1 MVRKLI
7 KSLLSLSLIAP
18 MSAFSL
24 GLGDVHLHS
33 ALSER
38 LDADIELLSVSAAEA
53 DSLSVSLASQET
65 FAKVGLERPAI
76 LMFLSFEKV
85 QDAAGNYTIKVTS
98 KEPINE
104 PFLDFMV
111 EVNWRSGRV
120 LREYTLLLDPPS
132 GYVEAAPAVTAP
144 AAASATTTA
153 STSTTPTVPA
163 SAAPAAAM
171 TPAAPTSTMTAAP
184 ASSVTP
190 VAGMSAPAAATG
202 SLVYGPVKANDTLWR
217 IADNLRPSKD
227 ISVQQMMVALLKANP
242 YAFFDGN
249 INRLKRGYVLRIDDP
264 SMLSAMNRADAAR
277 EVAQQT
283 RAWHDYRE
291 RVAGRAKQRAA
302 AASAVEATPGMATAT
317 KSEPKLTL
325 VAPEGEATD
334 SAASSGAGGEVSE
347 KLMLALESSAAQRKE
362 NDALKQRL
370 EALEGQ
376 LQDMEKIVSLKDA
389 DLAALQQQLRKQ
401 GQAVDLPSEKP
412 APEVAIKPA
421 EEPGLVVKPEEKPA
435 EPAMPAEAAKPEAT
449 PAETAVPAEVTP
461 VPAEAKPEAAQP
473 VVTKPEATKP
483 VVKKPK
489 PRPVPMPVEEP
500 SLIDSL
506 MADQMM
512 LGIGGGSLIFILIL
526 LVLIIKRR
534 RKGGFQESILNA
546 GAGSSS
552 MMKASDEQGSETS
565 FLSDLA
571 ISGMGPGTIQT
582 DEGEVDP
589 LTEADVFM
597 AYGRNQQAEDVLKK
611 AREKSPERADIAVKL
626 LEVYYNSKDKEQFE
640 ALAEEAVGSLQGD
653 DDLWGK
659 VLGMGH
665 ELCPD
670 NVLFKEGAGAEL
682 PTAAVDTSADT
693 VMDIGLDLDEL
704 SAEMEGEGSG
714 GDMDLD
720 LGLDFSD
727 LESDGDIE
735 LDLELDSGEP
745 EADTALDMGDFGL
758 DEPQAQPEESTDLD
772 MDLGALD
779 LDSGSEESADDAG
792 SLDFDL
798 DLGDA
803 DEATADSS
811 DEIEFDLG
819 DLATEEAAAE
829 EDMSFDLDMGELTT
843 EGDEAGMDMSL
854 DMDMDIG
861 DFGLG
866 DLDSSSETD
875 TDATSET
882 SLDLDMALD
891 DLGSLD
897 DFGDLGDMDTGE
909 DEMTTKLD
917 LAQAYAEMGDAE
929 GARSMLEEVVSGGS
943 DEQKQQAQ
951 ALIDKL

>member
-18 MSAFSL
+18 LSAFAL

-38 LDADIELLSVSAAEA
+38 LDADIELLSVSSAEA
-53 DSLSVSLASQET
+53 DSLSISLASQET
-65 FAKVGLERPAI
+65 FDKVGLERPAI
-76 LMFLSFEKV
+76 LMYLVFEMV
-85 QDAAGNYTIKVTS
+85 QDAAGDYTIKVTS

-104 PFLDFMV
+104 PFLDFLV
-111 EVNWRSGRV
+111 EVDWKSGRV

-132 GYVEAAPAVTAP
+132 GYSEATPAVTAP
-144 AAASATTTA
+144 STAPPTTSAAPTA
-153 STSTTPTVPA
+153 TVPA
-163 SAAPAAAM
+163 AAAV
-171 TPAAPTSTMTAAP
+171 TPAAPTPAMQAAP
-184 ASSVTP
+184 ASTPAAVTPAAVTP
-190 VAGMSAPAAATG
+190 VSSTTSPMPTPAAAAG
-202 SLVYGPVKANDTLWR
+202 SLVYGPVKAKDTLWR
-217 IADNLRPSKD
+217 IAEKLRPSKD
-227 ISVQQMMVALLKANP
+227 ISIQQMMVALLKANP

-264 SMLSAMNRADAAR
+264 SLLTAMNRADAVR
-277 EVAQQT
+277 EVARQT
-283 RAWHDYRE
+283 RSWQDYRE
-291 RVAGRAKQRAA
+291 RVAARAKQRSAA
-302 AASAVEATPGMATAT
+302 ATAVEAKPGMAAAT

-325 VAPEGEATD
+325 VAPEGK
-334 SAASSGAGGEVSE
+334 AADTAAPSGAAEGKPTGEVSE

-362 NDALKQRL
+362 NDALKKRL

-401 GQAVDLPSEKP
+401 GQGVALPSEKP
-412 APEVAIKPA
+412 ASEVVTKPG
-421 EEPGLVVKPEEKPA
+421 EEPGLIVKPEEKPA
-435 EPAMPAEAAKPEAT
+435 EATMPVEAMKPEAK
-449 PAETAVPAEVTP
+449 PADTA
-461 VPAEAKPEAAQP
+461 VPAEAKPELVKPDAA
-473 VVTKPEATKP
+473 KPEVKKP
-483 VVKKPK
+483 VAKKPK
-489 PRPVPMPVEEP
+489 PKRAPIMPVEEP
-500 SLIDSL
+500 SLIESL

-512 LGIGGGSLIFILIL
+512 LGIGGGVAIFILIL
-526 LVLIIKRR
+526 LALIIKRR
-534 RKGGFQESILNA
+534 RKGAFQESILN
-546 GAGSSS
+546 AGSSS

-611 AREKSPERADIAVKL
+611 ALEKSPERADIAAKL
-626 LEVYYNSKDKEQFE
+626 LEVYYNSKDSAQFE
-640 ALAEEAVGSLQGD
+640 ALAEEAVGSLQGND
-653 DDLWGK
+653 ELWGK

-670 NVLFKEGAGAEL
+670 NVLFKEGAGAGAGF
-682 PTAAVDTSADT
+682 PAAAVESASDN

-704 SAEMEGEGSG
+704 SAEMEGDGGG

-727 LESDGDIE
+727 LDNEAEGDIDLG
-735 LDLELDSGEP
+735 LDTAEP
-745 EADTALDMGDFGL
+745 EADAALDMGDFGL
-758 DEPQAQPEESTDLD
+758 DEPEAEESTDLD

-779 LDSGSEESADDAG
+779 IGSGAEESADDG
-792 SLDFDL
+792 GMEFDFDL
-798 DLGDA
+798 GDSDEAVAESGDA
-803 DEATADSS
+803 
-811 DEIEFDLG
+811 EIEFDL
-819 DLATEEAAAE
+819 
-829 EDMSFDLDMGELTT
+829 GELTT
-843 EGDEAGMDMSL
+843 EGDEGGLDMSL

-861 DFGLG
+861 DFDLG
-866 DLDSSSETD
+866 DLDSSSEAD
-875 TDATSET
+875 SASIAASDD

-891 DLGSLD
+891 DLGDL
-897 DFGDLGDMDTGE
+897 GDLGDLDSGE

-929 GARSMLEEVVSGGS
+929 GARSMLEEVVSAGS